1 MLILTG
7 KTPGITGRGEH
18 WGDQCG
24 RIVRWL
30 IRKRMRL
37 LPLLKTSSC
46 ECDAALFTICLLL
59 SPRNVFVH
67 LWRSSD
73 FNQFYQN
80 RPRLSLPLVE
90 HSTIENRLM
99 HKATKTLNTVHPLPT
114 AFHVESPLDG
124 IKIHIMWPK
133 LGWHWKA
140 QFCGMHTSVHVC
152 VCVHACM
159 LACVCVCL
167 NVHACVGMKDVCMSM
182 YMYVCLSAL
191 QCDKHCP
198 SWWSER
204 VHTNKNWKWKKWT
217 MCTSSKLYGPR
228 RSFSALPKYHSF
240 SLLLCISGD
249 ASMTLVWWKSTI
261 IINLQEKKHSS
272 TVYQH
277 ITELCQHEIT
287 LNINYHPHRQIHL
300 CWPGKN
306 INNCH

>member
-1 MLILTG
+1 
-7 KTPGITGRGEH
+7 
-18 WGDQCG
+18 
-24 RIVRWL
+24 
-30 IRKRMRL
+30 MRL
-37 LPLLKTSSC
+37 LLLLKSSSC
-46 ECDAALFTICLLL
+46 ECDAAQSTICHLL
-59 SPRNVFVH
+59 STRDVFVH

-99 HKATKTLNTVHPLPT
+99 HKATKTLNTVHPLPS

-133 LGWHWKA
+133 LGWHWKE
-140 QFCGMHTSVHVC
+140 QCCGVHTSMHVC
-152 VCVHACM
+152 VCVHGCRHACM
-159 LACVCVCL
+159 CVCVCL
-167 NVHACVGMKDVCMSM
+167 NVHACVGMTGVCMWVD
-182 YMYVCLSAL
+182 MYVRLHAL

-204 VHTNKNWKWKKWT
+204 VRTNKNWKWKKQT

-249 ASMTLVWWKSTI
+249 ASMTLVWWKQSTI
-261 IINLQEKKHSS
+261 TIKLYEKKHGL
-272 TVYQH
+272 TVHQH
-277 ITELCQHEIT
+277 ITET
-287 LNINYHPHRQIHL
+287 RPT
-300 CWPGKN
+300 W
-306 INNCH
+306 NNT

>member
-37 LPLLKTSSC
+37 LPLLKTSSR

-59 SPRNVFVH
+59 SPHNVFVH

-90 HSTIENRLM
+90 HSTIENLLM

-124 IKIHIMWPK
+124 IKNHIMWPK

-152 VCVHACM
+152 VCVCMRAC
-159 LACVCVCL
+159 LHVCVCVCVFECACMCRYEGCVHVSVHVCVFKCTAMRQAL
-167 NVHACVGMKDVCMSM
+167 SLMVKWACTHKQKLKVEKVDNVHLFKAV
-182 YMYVCLSAL
+182 
-191 QCDKHCP
+191 
-198 SWWSER
+198 WS
-204 VHTNKNWKWKKWT
+204 
-217 MCTSSKLYGPR
+217 
-228 RSFSALPKYHSF
+228 
-240 SLLLCISGD
+240 
-249 ASMTLVWWKSTI
+249 
-261 IINLQEKKHSS
+261 
-272 TVYQH
+272 
-277 ITELCQHEIT
+277 
-287 LNINYHPHRQIHL
+287 
-300 CWPGKN
+300 
-306 INNCH
+306 